1 MSVKTTECDDT
12 DTRIVKKIIEGMT
25 PRSEYILLTDSK
37 YRFRS
42 NRSTSLV
49 IELTEGITNSLN
61 QKKYAAGVFIDLKKA
76 FGTISHD
83 RWMNNLELYGIR
95 GIVLNWRR
103 DCLDNRQQC
112 VRICECMSSCLDIAC
127 ESPRCQCWGQF
138 FSYSTLMTDVK

>member
-83 RWMNNLELYGIR
+83 R
-95 GIVLNWRR
+95 
-103 DCLDNRQQC
+103 
-112 VRICECMSSCLDIAC
+112 
-127 ESPRCQCWGQF
+127 
-138 FSYSTLMTDVK
+138 